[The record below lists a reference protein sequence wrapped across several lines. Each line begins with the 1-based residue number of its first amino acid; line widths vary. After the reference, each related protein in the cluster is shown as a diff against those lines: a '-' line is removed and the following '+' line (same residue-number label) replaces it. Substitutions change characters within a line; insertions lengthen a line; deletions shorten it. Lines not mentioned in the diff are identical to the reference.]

1 MNQATFQRR
10 PGAASPIDLSQF
22 DFNEIAR
29 QALQPWADAF
39 ETWRAGVTD
48 LVDRPQARDRI
59 SRHDHRHRHE
69 HGHHHDLHGSHCAPD
84 HCSCKCC
91 VTDADLV
98 VETRLGERR
107 LVTLI
112 IENHWRRERDI
123 ELELSSW
130 TKNLHGVQVEAE
142 ILGPLAFT
150 LAACGEAQVVLGV
163 TIRQAKSEIAS
174 DAAAANT
181 PERDTEGRR
190 EIPDVDGCA
199 VSYADLRIK
208 GCDLRSIRIAV
219 AVLPRECDAYI
230 VDCHCG
236 CC

>member
-1 MNQATFQRR
+1 MGAFILRRIFQ
-10 PGAASPIDLSQF
+10 GFL
-22 DFNEIAR
+22 
-29 QALQPWADAF
+29 
-39 ETWRAGVTD
+39 
-48 LVDRPQARDRI
+48 
-59 SRHDHRHRHE
+59 
-69 HGHHHDLHGSHCAPD
+69 
-84 HCSCKCC
+84 
-91 VTDADLV
+91 
-98 VETRLGERR
+98 
-107 LVTLI
+107 
-112 IENHWRRERDI
+112 
-123 ELELSSW
+123 
-130 TKNLHGVQVEAE
+130 
-142 ILGPLAFT
+142 
-150 LAACGEAQVVLGV
+150 VVLGV

-208 GCDLRSIRIAV
+208 GCDMRSIRIAV

>member
-1 MNQATFQRR
+1 M
-10 PGAASPIDLSQF
+10 
-22 DFNEIAR
+22 
-29 QALQPWADAF
+29 
-39 ETWRAGVTD
+39 
-48 LVDRPQARDRI
+48 
-59 SRHDHRHRHE
+59 
-69 HGHHHDLHGSHCAPD
+69 
-84 HCSCKCC
+84 
-91 VTDADLV
+91 
-98 VETRLGERR
+98 
-107 LVTLI
+107 TLI

-130 TKNLHGVQVEAE
+130 TKNLQGVQVEAE
-142 ILGPLAFT
+142 ILGQLAFT

-163 TIRQAKSEIAS
+163 TIRQATSEVGS
-174 DAAAANT
+174 DATANT
-181 PERDTEGRR
+181 AERAPEGRGD
-190 EIPDVDGCA
+190 IPDVDGCA